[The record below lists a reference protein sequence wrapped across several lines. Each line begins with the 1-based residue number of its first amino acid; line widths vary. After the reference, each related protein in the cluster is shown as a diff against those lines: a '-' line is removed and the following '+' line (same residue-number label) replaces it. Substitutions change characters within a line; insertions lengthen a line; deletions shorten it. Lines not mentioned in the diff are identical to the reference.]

1 MPARMLLKD
10 RLTAAMESA
19 ARDLLTIHCPD
30 LDIEK
35 VISDTDFTQYDP
47 VKTKKKK
54 KDTVSP
60 EERSRLPFN
69 PDKCHGRI
77 WGDGFGGQCSCK
89 PLNGGDVCKRH
100 ESSKFGL
107 FNGPFPEGQKWK
119 IPDPDDGAG
128 VEFPEEPE
136 VKKPKEKKPK
146 EKKPKEDKGPK
157 PKKKEISKEL
167 LELKE
172 KYKELYG
179 KSARGAVANKPEWLM
194 TKIAEKE
201 KEEEGEEEG
210 EENIDEEAAQALVEK
225 VKAMENH
232 EEELEED
239 TEDLQTWE
247 HEGVS
252 YQRNSHQL
260 YNENHEE
267 VGSVNA
273 KGIVKF
279 LEGFLEIHKN
289 DPDYEDPDDETED
302 ESSDGE

>member
-1 MPARMLLKD
+1 MLLKD
-10 RLTAAMESA
+10 RLTTAMESA
-19 ARDLLTIHCPD
+19 VRDILTIHSPD

-35 VISDTDFTQYDP
+35 IISDTDFTQYDP
-47 VKTKKKK
+47 VKTKTKK
-54 KDTVSP
+54 KDTVTP

-77 WGDGFGGQCSCK
+77 WGNGFGGQCSCK

-107 FNGPFPEGQKWK
+107 FNGPFPEGHPWK
-119 IPDPDDGAG
+119 TPDDGAG
-128 VEFPEEPE
+128 VGLPEEPE
-136 VKKPKEKKPK
+136 EKKVKKPK

-172 KYKELYG
+172 RYKELYG
-179 KSARGAVANKPEWLM
+179 KNARGAVANKPEWLM
-194 TKIAEKE
+194 SKIAEKE
-201 KEEEGEEEG
+201 KENGEENEEEG
-210 EENIDEEAAQALVEK
+210 EEKIEEEAAQALVEK
-225 VKAMENH
+225 VKEMEKH

-252 YQRNSHQL
+252 YQRNPHQFF
-260 YNENHEE
+260 NENH
-267 VGSVNA
+267 VKVATVN
-273 KGIVKF
+273 KEGVVEF
-279 LEGFLEIHKN
+279 LPGFLEIHKN

-302 ESSDGE
+302 ESSDEE